1 MSLIA
6 AERIKLASTRS
17 PWWCAG
23 LAVVSTVTLSM
34 VAAFA
39 TARDSLAPV
48 TVATTQM
55 GYTLGM
61 AVVMVMA
68 ALAVTTEYSVGTI
81 RTTFIA
87 MPHRGHALAAKTVV
101 VAILGFLI
109 GLAISLSSWAIGLLV
124 LPDANLTLTGAT
136 EWRQVGGVALV
147 YAVAA
152 VTAVAVGTLTR
163 HTAGA
168 VAIVL
173 VWTLMAEQLLVV
185 IPGVGEA
192 ARPFLPFQA
201 AKQFLSAGEV
211 PADAGLLD
219 RPWFA
224 LGYFAVTAAALL
236 AIAIG
241 VARRRDA

>member
-17 PWWCAG
+17 PWWCAA
-23 LAVVSTVTLSM
+23 LAVLSTVTLSM

-87 MPHRGHALAAKTVV
+87 MPHRGHTLAAKTVV
-101 VAILGFLI
+101 VAVLGFVI

-124 LPDANLTLTGAT
+124 LPDADLALTGAT
-136 EWRQVGGVALV
+136 QWRQVGGVALV

-152 VTAVAVGTLTR
+152 VIAVAVGTLTR
-163 HTAGA
+163 HTAG
-168 VAIVL
+168 L
-173 VWTLMAEQLLVV
+173 
-185 IPGVGEA
+185 
-192 ARPFLPFQA
+192 
-201 AKQFLSAGEV
+201 
-211 PADAGLLD
+211 
-219 RPWFA
+219 
-224 LGYFAVTAAALL
+224 
-236 AIAIG
+236 
-241 VARRRDA
+241 

>member
-17 PWWCAG
+17 PWWCTA
-23 LAVVSTVTLSM
+23 LAVLSTVTLSM
-34 VAAFA
+34 VAALA
-39 TARDSLAPV
+39 TARDSLGPV
-48 TVATTQM
+48 TVASTQM
-55 GYTLGM
+55 GYTLGL

-81 RTTFIA
+81 RTTFMA

-101 VAILGFLI
+101 VAVLGFLI
-109 GLAISLSSWAIGLLV
+109 GLVISLSSWAIGLLV
-124 LPDANLTLTGAT
+124 LPDADLALTGGT
-136 EWRQVGGVALV
+136 QWRQVGGVALV

-152 VTAVAVGTLTR
+152 VVAVAVGTLTR
-163 HTAGA
+163 
-168 VAIVL
+168 
-173 VWTLMAEQLLVV
+173 QLLVV

-211 PADAGLLD
+211 PADGALLD
-219 RPWFA
+219 RPWLA
-224 LGYFAVTAAALL
+224 LAYFAVTAAALL

>member
-1 MSLIA
+1 M
-6 AERIKLASTRS
+6 
-17 PWWCAG
+17 
-23 LAVVSTVTLSM
+23 AVVSTVTLSV
-34 VAAFA
+34 VAAIA
-39 TARDSLAPV
+39 MARDSGTPV

-55 GYTLGM
+55 GYTMGM

-81 RTTFIA
+81 RTTFLA
-87 MPHRGHALAAKTVV
+87 MPHRGHTIVAKTIV
-101 VAILGFLI
+101 VAIVAFLI
-109 GLAISLSSWAIGLLV
+109 GLAIAVSSWAAGLLV
-124 LPDANLTLTGAT
+124 LPDADLALTTAT

-152 VTAVAVGTLTR
+152 VIAVAVGTLIR

-185 IPGVGEA
+185 IPGVGDA

-201 AKQFLSAGEV
+201 AKQFLSARDV
-211 PADAGLLD
+211 PADTALLD

-224 LGYFAVTAAALL
+224 LGYFALTAAALL

-241 VARRRDA
+241 VTRRRDA

>member
-17 PWWCAG
+17 PWWCAAF
-23 LAVVSTVTLSM
+23 AVLSTVTLSM
-34 VAAFA
+34 VAALA
-39 TARDSLAPV
+39 TAKGNLAPV

-81 RTTFIA
+81 RTTFLA

-101 VAILGFLI
+101 VAVLAFVI
-109 GLAISLSSWAIGLLV
+109 GLAVALGSWALGLLL
-124 LPDANLTLTGAT
+124 LPDANLALTGAI

-152 VTAVAVGTLTR
+152 VIAVAVGTLTR

-211 PADAGLLD
+211 PADAALLD

-224 LGYFAVTAAALL
+224 LGYFALTAAALL
-236 AIAIG
+236 AIAIE
-241 VARRRDA
+241 VTRRRDA

>member
-23 LAVVSTVTLSM
+23 FAVTSTVALSL
-34 VAAFA
+34 VAALA
-39 TARDSLAPV
+39 TSRDFGTPP
-48 TVATTQM
+48 TVASTQM
-55 GYTLGM
+55 GYTLGL

-81 RTTFIA
+81 RTTFLA

-101 VAILGFLI
+101 VAVLAFLI
-109 GLAISLSSWAIGLLV
+109 GLTVALASWALGLLV
-124 LPDANLTLTGAT
+124 LPDADLALNTAT

-152 VTAVAVGTLTR
+152 VVAVAVGTLVR

-173 VWTLMAEQLLVV
+173 VWTLMAEQLFVV
-185 IPGVGEA
+185 IPGIGEA

-201 AKQFLSAGEV
+201 AKQFLSVGEG
-211 PADAGLLD
+211 PADAALLD

-224 LGYFAVTAAALL
+224 FLYFAASAAVLL
-236 AIAIG
+236 TVAIA

>member
-23 LAVVSTVTLSM
+23 LAVASTVTLSM

-101 VAILGFLI
+101 VAVLGFLI
-109 GLAISLSSWAIGLLV
+109 GLVISLSSWAIGLLV
-124 LPDANLTLTGAT
+124 LPDADLALTGGT
-136 EWRQVGGVALV
+136 QWRQVGGVALV
-147 YAVAA
+147 YAVA
-152 VTAVAVGTLTR
+152 V
-163 HTAGA
+163 
-168 VAIVL
+168 
-173 VWTLMAEQLLVV
+173 VV

-211 PADAGLLD
+211 PADGALLD
-219 RPWFA
+219 RPWLA
-224 LGYFAVTAAALL
+224 LAYFAVTA
-236 AIAIG
+236 
-241 VARRRDA
+241 

>member
-17 PWWCAG
+17 PWWCTAF
-23 LAVVSTVTLSM
+23 AVLSTVALSV
-34 VAAFA
+34 VAALA
-39 TARDSLAPV
+39 MARDSFIPV

-81 RTTFIA
+81 RTTFLA

-101 VAILGFLI
+101 VAILAFLI
-109 GLAISLSSWAIGLLV
+109 GLAVSLSSWAIGLLV
-124 LPDANLTLTGAT
+124 LPDADLALHGAT
-136 EWRQVGGVALV
+136 QWRQVGGVALV

-152 VTAVAVGTLTR
+152 VIAVAVGTLTR

-185 IPGVGEA
+185 IPGIGEA
-192 ARPFLPFQA
+192 AQPFLPFQA

-211 PADAGLLD
+211 PADASLLSQ
-219 RPWFA
+219 PWFA
-224 LGYFAVTAAALL
+224 MLYFAATAAALL
-236 AIAIG
+236 AIGIG

>member
-17 PWWCAG
+17 PWWCAA
-23 LAVVSTVTLSM
+23 LAVVSTITLS
-34 VAAFA
+34 VIAALA
-39 TARDSLAPV
+39 MARDSPTPV

-55 GYTLGM
+55 GFTLGM
-61 AVVMVMA
+61 AVVTVMA

-81 RTTFIA
+81 RTTFLA
-87 MPHRGHALAAKTVV
+87 MPHRGHALLAKTFV
-101 VAILGFLI
+101 VAVLAFVI
-109 GLAISLSSWAIGLLV
+109 GLAISLGSWALGLLV
-124 LPDANLTLTGAT
+124 LPDADLALTGVT

-152 VTAVAVGTLTR
+152 VIAVAIATLVR

-185 IPGVGEA
+185 IPGIGEA
-192 ARPFLPFQA
+192 AQPYLPFQA

-211 PADAGLLD
+211 PADAALLNQ
-219 RPWFA
+219 PWFA
-224 LGYFAVTAAALL
+224 LLYFAAWAAALL